1 MSPSPAHRYSAA
13 VHGAIN
19 SRIAGLPAAHPL
31 LADGAV
37 AVAMATIGCL
47 LGSENTP
54 APWRAFDPLA
64 YALTIAISLPLTV
77 RRRWPTA
84 AAAVSAVLW
93 LAYVSAGYWP
103 VVNAYAMLLAFYTV
117 AARRP
122 ARESLAWVAF
132 SAAGWIYAGL
142 ISEGSSM
149 AGVVVQGVA
158 IPLIVWWFGRAAGR
172 LEDRNR
178 QLAEAAAAL
187 RNGQA
192 ERRRRAIADE
202 RVRIARELHD
212 VIAHHLTVVSVQ
224 AGLARFV
231 LRTDLDTASTALDS
245 VIDTSGEALTE
256 MRRMLGLLRA
266 GQDDDPRTAG
276 RSFAPAP
283 GIAGLGDLID
293 RVRAAGP
300 SVSLTITGTPRALSP
315 GPAVAVYRIVQ
326 ESLTNVLKHAAATN
340 AEVTL
345 DFGAE
350 ELTVTVTDDG
360 RGPDPGGHGQ
370 GIIGMNE
377 RARLY
382 GGSLTAGPREPRGYT
397 VTAVLPLDA
406 APRPE
411 GNR

>member
-1 MSPSPAHRYSAA
+1 M
-13 VHGAIN
+13 HGAIKD
-19 SRIAGLPAAHPL
+19 RIARLPAAHPL

-37 AVAMATIGCL
+37 AVAMATVGCL

-54 APWRAFDPLA
+54 APWREFDPLA
-64 YALTIAISLPLTV
+64 YALTVAISLPLTV
-77 RRRWPTA
+77 RRRWPTFA
-84 AAAVSAVLW
+84 AAASAVLW

-122 ARESLAWVAF
+122 ARESLAWVAV

-158 IPLIVWWFGRAAGR
+158 IPLIVWWFGRAAGQ

-178 QLAEAAAAL
+178 RLAEAAAAL
-187 RNGQA
+187 RDGQA

-231 LRTDLDTASTALDS
+231 LRSDPATASTALDS
-245 VIDTSGEALTE
+245 VIDTSSEALAE

-266 GQDDDPRTAG
+266 GRDDERPFT
-276 RSFAPAP
+276 PAP

-300 SVSLTITGTPRALSP
+300 AVSLTVTGTPRELSP

-326 ESLTNVLKHAAATN
+326 ESLTNVLKHAAAAN
-340 AEVTL
+340 AEVNL
-345 DFGAE
+345 HFGAD
-350 ELTVTVTDDG
+350 ELTVTITDDG
-360 RGPDPGGHGQ
+360 HGPGPGAQGQ
-370 GIIGMNE
+370 GIIGMDE

-397 VTAVLPLDA
+397 VTAVLPLDTA
-406 APRPE
+406 ARPE
-411 GNR
+411 GDR